1 MTSSSQDGDTGIRG
15 KLHIYIYIYIY
26 IKKIK
31 ERRIHC

>member
-15 KLHIYIYIYIY
+15 KLHMY